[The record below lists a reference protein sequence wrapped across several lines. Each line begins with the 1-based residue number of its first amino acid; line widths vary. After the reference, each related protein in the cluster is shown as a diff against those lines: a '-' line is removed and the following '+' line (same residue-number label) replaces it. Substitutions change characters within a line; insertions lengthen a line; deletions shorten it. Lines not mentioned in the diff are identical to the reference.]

1 MVFFGKS
8 NEEDIIII
16 LPGQSYISTE
26 PLTSEVR
33 DAILLRRSAVGAG
46 MIELEAKAYRKPG
59 FG

>member
-33 DAILLRRSAVGAG
+33 DTILLRRNTVGAG
-46 MIELEAKAYRKPG
+46 MIEPEASLRRLE
-59 FG
+59 F